1 MKLLPTLKI
10 MKSNKII
17 SVGFF
22 LLALSVAIGAFG
34 AHSLKPILIANA
46 RLDTFQKAE
55 FYQFICSFAIILL
68 GFLQKTYPEINFK
81 LDFNCILASILLF
94 SGSLYALCLTN
105 VGLFGAIT
113 PIGGILM
120 IFAFANIGQ
129 KVYRNSQN

>member
-1 MKLLPTLKI
+1 

-34 AHSLKPILIANA
+34 AHSLKPILMANA
-46 RLDTFQKAE
+46 SLDTFQKAE

-68 GFLQKTYPEINFK
+68 GFLQKSYPEINFK